1 MSKIWKLFIDEN
13 IKTWKKL
20 STKILL
26 IVILISLV
34 GILGLVKII
43 QKTNNSY
50 EINSSGYDWRQETES
65 QIGYIEESL
74 ENPQID
80 EESKNMMEQELQTL
94 KLSLK
99 YDINPY
105 ENIWKNEIIRKIVD
119 LQFEENIKEAEIADL
134 TKKLE
139 DNDFNGYIQMQKQEL
154 KQELDDKLISQVEY
168 DDKIMILELKE
179 KYEVGKTADTPFWK
193 TAAIT
198 NIENAQNSNRTNM
211 DENNKVLTAEK
222 KQENEDSIKMNIYRL
237 EHNMPQIEYS
247 ENYRTIFE
255 YLSSTFVISAIA
267 ITAIVIAGGMI
278 STEVSTGTI
287 KFWALT
293 PNKRWK
299 ILTAKILSLLFYIII
314 ITVIASLISV
324 ILSNVFF
331 AETGEPYIYVENGEV
346 QTIGNTL
353 YTVLTYLAKM
363 IPVII
368 FALFA
373 LMLSVITRN
382 TAVSVSFSVAIYMGN
397 SIFMAILNQFITKDW
412 IRFVPFNNLNISEK
426 IFENATNLMAINAE
440 SFATSTSLGF
450 SLGVLGVCAILMLV
464 TMYDSFNKRDII

>member
-198 NIENAQNSNRTNM
+198 N
-211 DENNKVLTAEK
+211 K
-222 KQENEDSIKMNIYRL
+222 K
-237 EHNMPQIEYS
+237 S
-247 ENYRTIFE
+247 E
-255 YLSSTFVISAIA
+255 TF
-267 ITAIVIAGGMI
+267 
-278 STEVSTGTI
+278 
-287 KFWALT
+287 KFH
-293 PNKRWK
+293 
-299 ILTAKILSLLFYIII
+299 
-314 ITVIASLISV
+314 
-324 ILSNVFF
+324 
-331 AETGEPYIYVENGEV
+331 
-346 QTIGNTL
+346 
-353 YTVLTYLAKM
+353 
-363 IPVII
+363 
-368 FALFA
+368 
-373 LMLSVITRN
+373 
-382 TAVSVSFSVAIYMGN
+382 
-397 SIFMAILNQFITKDW
+397 
-412 IRFVPFNNLNISEK
+412 
-426 IFENATNLMAINAE
+426 
-440 SFATSTSLGF
+440 
-450 SLGVLGVCAILMLV
+450 
-464 TMYDSFNKRDII
+464 